1 MDTKPTKIPDSKAQ
15 AVPDLRV
22 TPEQAADVKAGKIY
36 EPLCKGT
43 HLPEV
48 VIE

>member
-1 MDTKPTKIPDSKAQ
+1 MDTKPTKTPDPKAQ

-22 TPEQAADVKAGKIY
+22 TPEQATDVKGGTHDA
-36 EPLCKGT
+36 LCKGT
-43 HLPEV
+43 HIKEV